1 METAAPRQQDK
12 AISLLTQRGMARLS
26 EFIDEGVTAATI
38 SRMQRKGLV
47 VQLGRGL
54 YQLPDA
60 PLDANHSFAEAAKL
74 VPKGIIC
81 LDSALAFHGLT
92 DHIPAKIWMAIGYR
106 EWRPVI
112 TRPPIVIVR
121 FGDNVLDKGIEPH
134 MIEHIPVRIY
144 SPAKTIVD
152 RFRWLH
158 RARKFYSQ
166 GISLASAIQGMKEAL
181 RLRKATPAEIASY
194 ATEAGIWS
202 VIQPY
207 LETLTIDA

>member
-1 METAAPRQQDK
+1 METAIPRQQDK

-26 EFIDEGVTAATI
+26 EFIDEGVTAATV
-38 SRMQRKGLV
+38 SRMQKRGLV

-60 PLDANHSFAEAAKL
+60 PLDANHTFAEATKL
-74 VPKGIIC
+74 VPKGIVC

-92 DHIPAKIWMAIGYR
+92 DHVPPRIWMALGYK

-121 FGDNVLDKGIEPH
+121 FGDNVLDKGIE
-134 MIEHIPVRIY
+134 IPVIGQVHVRVY

-152 RFRWLH
+152 LFRWLH
-158 RARKFYSQ
+158 RARKFYGQ
-166 GISLASAIQGMKEAL
+166 GVSLASAIQGMKEAL

-194 ATEAGIWS
+194 ATEAGIWN
-202 VIQPY
+202 VIRPY
-207 LETLTIDA
+207 LETLTVDA

>member
-1 METAAPRQQDK
+1 
-12 AISLLTQRGMARLS
+12 MARLS
-26 EFIDEGVTAATI
+26 EFIDEGVTAATV
-38 SRMQRKGLV
+38 SRMQKKGLV

-60 PLDANHSFAEAAKL
+60 ALDGNHSFAEATKL

-81 LDSALAFHGLT
+81 LDSALAFHGLS
-92 DHIPAKIWMAIGYR
+92 DHIPPRIWMALGHK
-106 EWRPVI
+106 EWRPII
-112 TRPPIVIVR
+112 THPPIIIVR
-121 FGDNVLDKGIEPH
+121 FGDNVLDRGIEMH
-134 MIEHIPVRIY
+134 VIERVTVRIY

-152 RFRWLH
+152 LFRWLH
-158 RARKFYSQ
+158 RARRFYGQ
-166 GISLASAIQGMKEAL
+166 GVSLSSAIQGMKETL

-194 ATEAGIWS
+194 ATEAGIWN